1 MHVAIGGAGIGGMT
15 LAALL
20 VRDDHEVTLVEK
32 AREFGEVGAGIQI
45 SPNGS
50 RVLEHLGLGE
60 GLEAIGTKPQRI
72 VLRRWQDDR
81 KLLVR
86 RQGDVPIERYGH
98 PYYNVYRPDLVS
110 LLASALDGVTT
121 RFGTEVVGASTSE
134 SAAELL
140 LGDDSRISAD
150 VVIGADGIHS
160 AVRRS
165 LFEEVPS
172 RFSRYIAYRALV
184 ARSAV
189 PDLPIDVTN
198 RMGPDSHL
206 VTYFVGRDQAW
217 HNLVCVVPEATWD
230 VEGWN
235 EPGELAELRTHFDE
249 WSDEVNALL
258 DHVVEPVHRWALF
271 DREPMPTWHAGR
283 VALLGDACHA
293 MLPFMAQGA
302 CQAIEDAAVL
312 SRLLHDPADVPAA
325 LARYTA
331 VRQPRAADLQRRSWK
346 NATVYHL
353 PDGPDQERRD
363 ASYAAVSAED
373 GAGAFDWLYGYD
385 PLTADLHR

>member
-20 VRDDHEVTLVEK
+20 IRGGHEVTLVEK
-32 AREFGEVGAGIQI
+32 AQEFGEVGAGIQI

-50 RVLEHLGLGE
+50 RVLHHLGLGE
-60 GLEAIGTKPQRI
+60 GLAAIGTKPERI
-72 VLRRWQDDR
+72 VLRRWKDDHE
-81 KLLVR
+81 LFVR
-86 RQGDVPIERYGH
+86 RQGDAPIERYGF

-110 LLASALDGVTT
+110 LLASRLEGVTT

-134 SAAELL
+134 SYGELRL
-140 LGDDSRISAD
+140 ADGSSIPAD

-160 AVRRS
+160 AVRDS
-165 LFEEVPS
+165 LFAAVPS
-172 RFSRYIAYRALV
+172 RFSKYIAYRALV
-184 ARSAV
+184 PRSAV
-189 PDLPIDVTN
+189 SDLAIDVTN

-217 HNLVCVVPEATWD
+217 HNLVCVVPEETWD

-235 EPGELAELRTHFDE
+235 EPGDPAELRAHFAD
-249 WSDEVNALL
+249 WSSEVNALL
-258 DHVVEPVHRWALF
+258 DHVIEPVHRWALF
-271 DREPMPTWHAGR
+271 DREPMPTWHTGR

-312 SRLLHDPADVPAA
+312 CRLLRDPVDIPAA

-331 VRQPRAADLQRRSWK
+331 VRQPRAAELQRRSWK

-353 PDGPDQERRD
+353 PDGPDQDRRD
-363 ASYAAVSAED
+363 AAYASVGEAD
-373 GAGAFDWLYGYD
+373 GARAFDWLYGYD
-385 PLTADLHR
+385 PLTADL